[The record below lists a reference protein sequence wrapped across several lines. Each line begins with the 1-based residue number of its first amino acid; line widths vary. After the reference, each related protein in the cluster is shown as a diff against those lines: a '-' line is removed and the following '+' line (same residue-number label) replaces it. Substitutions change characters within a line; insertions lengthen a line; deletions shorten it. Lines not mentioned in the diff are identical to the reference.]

1 MATTLFDDFFFMGGY
16 FMEPQLPHHRIE
28 NSKQSHNSYLSM
40 ENYIENILEIGEEEY
55 K

>member
-1 MATTLFDDFFFMGGY
+1 MATTLFADFFFMGDISG
-16 FMEPQLPHHRIE
+16 EPQLPHHRIE
-28 NSKQSHNSYLSM
+28 NPKQSHNSCLSM